1 METITIE
8 LRYSTAEMNK
18 LFLGKKEDAS
28 AVWYATSNKRD
39 EYLNVP
45 IPTPYMEGM
54 SKTEVIKRIQSL
66 NPNALV
72 K

>member
-28 AVWYATSNKRD
+28 AVWLTFNII
-39 EYLNVP
+39 LNNEV
-45 IPTPYMEGM
+45 GFK
-54 SKTEVIKRIQSL
+54 STEAHV
-66 NPNALV
+66 
-72 K
+72 